1 MAEIFKCF
9 TVLTL
14 VICAFGLAGNDLRP
28 VFSPVKVDFRLVP
41 APRVKVG
48 SVSGANRGN
57 LNLSNRRWGM
67 VEVKYTP
74 HLGVDGKKR
83 TTSRSDHAGLWLDD
97 VICGVRVIAYDRQ
110 DKKAPAWAL
119 FSTKVE
125 FWTIAL
131 DVKEHKYLVYLPP
144 MLVDRVMPYRKN
156 DSKQMRLA
164 TVNDFA
170 VHVIFFHKKWGVISE
185 GFYGLKG
192 NKMYKEFSALLQSV
206 PAGNVFH
213 GALVSR
219 ANSPWGLNDL
229 EQFDL
234 EKPAFIPAPLDEAAI
249 DKAAEAAAEEAAPAD
264 TKGKNSKS
272 ASGKK
277 SKKSKR

>member
-1 MAEIFKCF
+1 MI
-9 TVLTL
+9 
-14 VICAFGLAGNDLRP
+14 
-28 VFSPVKVDFRLVP
+28 
-41 APRVKVG
+41 
-48 SVSGANRGN
+48 
-57 LNLSNRRWGM
+57 
-67 VEVKYTP
+67 EVKYTP

-83 TTSRSDHAGLWLDD
+83 TMSRSDHAGMWLDN

-110 DKKAPAWAL
+110 SKKASAWAL

-131 DVKEHKYLVYLPP
+131 DAKEHKYLVYLPP

-170 VHVIFFHKKWGVISE
+170 VHVIFFHKQWGIISE

-192 NKMYKEFSALLQSV
+192 NKKLSEFNALLNSV

-213 GALVSR
+213 GALVPR
-219 ANSPWGLNDL
+219 ANSPWGLNDQ

-249 DKAAEAAAEEAAPAD
+249 EKAAEDAAAEEAALAD
-264 TKGKNSKS
+264 TKRKNSRS